1 MLYSPGFQPSLTYS
15 IAVFFAAFILQ
26 AYLKYLVE
34 LSIFVHRLMIPEV
47 LFSARYFSKLSDSG
61 TIQLLV
67 VIPIWFSHSDIEK
80 YNRKL
85 MINTFESLLTTSLL
99 VLSYPRYVVYNTIQ
113 FVFLTENKVNLISFL
128 NCS

>member
-1 MLYSPGFQPSLTYS
+1 
-15 IAVFFAAFILQ
+15 
-26 AYLKYLVE
+26 
-34 LSIFVHRLMIPEV
+34 MIPEV